1 PIVLVGKSYWEGLM
15 DWIKVTMLEE
25 ERNISPQDLDLFDL
39 VETPEEAVEIIE
51 EFYRKF
57 TLKPNF

>member
-1 PIVLVGKSYWEGLM
+1 
-15 DWIKVTMLEE
+15 MLEE